1 MYNVFQVLTKTA
13 VETFWRHFIV
23 IFRNNVFI
31 DSDPYMYD
39 QSDNLIQNVSNLIV
53 TTRAQSTSKNLK

>member
-23 IFRNNVFI
+23 NFRNNVII